1 MKNYIKIISLSLVL
15 FTSCSDVLD
24 KEPLA
29 LIADSNVWQ
38 DESLVNAYLNQ
49 MYLSAP
55 FLNQTG
61 DEGFNVGLIGAM
73 GAEFRTMGPW
83 QDPYPASL
91 NIINENGA
99 HWRMNYWGYTS
110 IRRANEFILR
120 LNTESN
126 LDQNIIDKKIAE
138 ARFLRAF
145 YYFEMVK
152 RYGGVPIITVPQSI
166 DEVDL
171 FLPRDTEEAVYDF
184 IASEMDAIA
193 ESLSDTPDAS
203 SGRAS
208 KWAALALKSR
218 AMTYAGSIGEFGTPL
233 PGEYVGVSNADK
245 YWQMAYDASKEIIE
259 QSGHALFN
267 KYPTDKAKNFQ
278 ELFLEENNSEVI
290 FSEIFDKALLR
301 THSFSLMTAPDGF
314 DTTWGSNYPVFY
326 DTVRLFDFEDG
337 SSGDL
342 SESEI
347 QAKTWSSEELFG
359 SRDARFRA
367 SIFYPETP
375 WQGSKVYFHSSSTGT
390 LAQDWPAK
398 APNRN
403 KNRTG
408 FHLRK
413 RLDESAPF
421 ELGGEDDT
429 DYIVFRLG
437 EVYLNLAEAAFH
449 LGKLSD
455 ATNAINAVRSRAGMP
470 DRTSL
475 TWEEIVQERRCELF
489 AEDHSYWDLRRW
501 RKAVDVL
508 DGLRTRGMRYAYDAD
523 TQKYSIKFVNGEGQA
538 RVFQDRNYYFPVGP
552 GVLAD
557 SPSFKEN
564 PGY

>member
-1 MKNYIKIISLSLVL
+1 MKKYIKIISLSLVL

-29 LIADSNVWQ
+29 LIADSNIWQ
-38 DESLVNAYLNQ
+38 DESLLNAYLNR
-49 MYLSAP
+49 MYLDAP

-61 DEGFNVGLIGAM
+61 ESGFNVGLIGAM

-83 QDPYPASL
+83 QTPYKAAIA
-91 NIINENGA
+91 IINENGA
-99 HWRMNYWGYTS
+99 PGAMNYWGYNS

-126 LDQNIIDKKIAE
+126 LDQQIIDKKIAE

-166 DEVDL
+166 DEEDL
-171 FLPRDTEEAVYDF
+171 FLERDTEEAVYDF

-193 ESLSDTPDAS
+193 DSLSDTPNAS

-218 AMTYAGSIGEFGTPL
+218 AMTYAGSIGEFGTPV
-233 PGEYVGVSNADK
+233 PGEYVGISNANK
-245 YWQMAYDASKEIIE
+245 YWQMAYDTSKEIIE
-259 QSGHALFN
+259 NSGHALFN
-267 KYPTDKAKNFQ
+267 KYASDKTKNFQ
-278 ELFLEENNSEVI
+278 QLFLEENNSEVI
-290 FSEIFDKALLR
+290 FSEIFDETLLR
-301 THSFSLMTAPDGF
+301 THSFSGLTMPSGF
-314 DTTWGSNYPVFY
+314 EVVWGSNFPVFY
-326 DTVRLFDFEDG
+326 DTVRLFDFADG

-347 QAKTWSSEELFG
+347 TAQTWSSEELFG
-359 SRDARFRA
+359 TRDARFKA
-367 SIFYPETP
+367 SIFYPEAA
-375 WQGSKVYFHSSSTGT
+375 WQGSKVYFHSSSSGT
-390 LAQDWPAK
+390 LAEDWPAK

-413 RLDESAPF
+413 RLDESVPKPR
-421 ELGGEDDT
+421 GGLDGT

-449 LGKLSD
+449 LGKVGE
-455 ATNAINAVRSRAGMP
+455 ATNAINAIRSRAGMP
-470 DRTSL
+470 ARTGL
-475 TWEEIVQERRCELF
+475 TWENIIQERRCELF
-489 AEDHSYWDLRRW
+489 AEDHSYWDFRRW
-501 RKAVDVL
+501 RIAVDVL
-508 DGLRTRGMRYAYDAD
+508 DDLRTRGVRYAYNAD
-523 TQKYSIKFVNGEGQA
+523 TKKYTITFVNGEGA
-538 RVFQDRNYYFPVGP
+538 KRVFKDRNYYFPVGP
-552 GVLAD
+552 SILAD
-557 SPSFKEN
+557 NPDFKEN